1 MFRKIVSQLSL
12 SPSAVSQLTF
22 YSRRL
27 KQERITRTFSA
38 LAAVLLVGLQFAVI
52 AAPPT
57 SANAASPN
65 DIIQGGFISK
75 NDLLNR
81 YDASAELKS
90 LYARF
95 GISRVDIQNSTHGSI
110 NSKDKTLKSI
120 GRTQHA
126 ASDIEINVGTHTYW
140 MRSLSVWDTGSNV
153 ANGSNY
159 EVLEGKRAKDGSYFA
174 VVLHC
179 GNIVSRTVPPVPTPT
194 PTPTPQPTPKPTP
207 VPTPKPTSAPTPKP
221 TSPPTP
227 ALTPTAI
234 SLACVSLTASPLT
247 GQRPLKVDFTAA
259 GDSTGQ
265 TISEYIF
272 DFGDTATLAQAS
284 PLASHTYTQAGNFTA
299 TVRVKGSAGKTTA
312 VIPACSVTVSSAS
325 VPPAFTKAKSA
336 LNLTSNIDAT
346 TKPAAAGDLIKYHLT
361 TKNIGGT
368 AGAYVVVEHVEDI
381 LEYADIVDSSG
392 GAVSDGAI
400 TWPSQT
406 IQPGTVLAINF
417 TVKIKNPIP
426 STPVGSSDKNSF
438 DLRIDNVYGNA
449 VQINLTPPISKQV
462 ESAATSLPATGAPL
476 STMIVLLV
484 CAFSLFFYFRN
495 RQLLAE
501 VKLLRGEYQGGL

>member
-38 LAAVLLVGLQFAVI
+38 LAAVLIVGLQFAVI

-65 DIIQGGFISK
+65 DIIQGGFVSK

-90 LYARF
+90 LYTRF
-95 GISRVDIQNSTHGSI
+95 GISRVDIQNSTHGNI

-159 EVLEGKRAKDGSYFA
+159 EVFEGKRAKDGSYFA
-174 VVLHC
+174 VIFHC
-179 GNIVSRTVPPVPTPT
+179 GNIVSRTVPPVPTPAPK
-194 PTPTPQPTPKPTP
+194 PTPAPTPKPTP
-207 VPTPKPTSAPTPKP
+207 APTPKP
-221 TSPPTP
+221 TLAPS
-227 ALTPTAI
+227 PTAI

-247 GQRPLKVDFTAA
+247 GQLPLKADFTAV
-259 GDSTGQ
+259 GNSTGQ

-272 DFGDTATLAQAS
+272 DFGDTATLTQAS

-299 TVRVKGSAGKTTA
+299 TLRVKGSAGKTTA
-312 VIPACSVTVSSAS
+312 VIPACSVTVSPAS

-346 TKPAAAGDLIKYHLT
+346 TKPATAGDLIKYHLT

-392 GAVSDGAI
+392 GVVSGGVI

-406 IQPGTVLAINF
+406 IQPGAVLAINF

-426 STPVGSSDKNSF
+426 STPVGISDKNSF
-438 DLRIDNVYGNA
+438 DLRLDNVYGNA
-449 VQINLTPPISKQV
+449 VQITLTPPISKQV
-462 ESAATSLPATGAPL
+462 EGAATSLPATGAPV
-476 STMIVLLV
+476 STMIVLFV